1 MTIARRSARLALVAV
16 AAFIPLG
23 ATGAPAPEMTAEQ
36 TFATLLKSARFTV
49 TVEGT
54 KQGVFKGSA
63 GARGLTA
70 GKIEGVAF
78 HYAVKSPRDAASGM
92 ASGKRMHSPVV
103 FTKAVDASSP
113 QLFQALTTN
122 ESLKSVVFEFYGS
135 EGKGMETTIYTVRLV
150 NAFVSEWKQY
160 AGDTIDGGRV
170 TSTDGSTLEDVS
182 LNFQKIEIEHKAGKT
197 MAVDD
202 WYTQS

>member
-1 MTIARRSARLALVAV
+1 
-16 AAFIPLG
+16 
-23 ATGAPAPEMTAEQ
+23 MTAEQ
-36 TFATLLKSARFTV
+36 TFALLLKSARFTV
-49 TVEGT
+49 SIEGT

-103 FTKAVDASSP
+103 FTKTVDASSP
-113 QLFQALTTN
+113 QLFQALATN
-122 ESLKSVVFEFYGS
+122 EVLKSVVFEFHAA
-135 EGKGMETTIYTVRLV
+135 EGRGPEAAPIYTVRLV
-150 NAFVSEWKQY
+150 NATVSEWKQY
-160 AGDTIDGGRV
+160 AGDAREGGRV

-182 LNFQKIEIEHKAGKT
+182 LHFQKIEIEHKAGKT

>member
-1 MTIARRSARLALVAV
+1 MTIARRSARFALVA
-16 AAFIPLG
+16 AAALIPVG
-23 ATGAPAPEMTAEQ
+23 ATRAPAPAMTAEQ
-36 TFATLLKSARFTV
+36 TFAMLLKSARFTV
-49 TVEGT
+49 TIEGS

-122 ESLKSVVFEFYGS
+122 ESLKSVVFEFYGA
-135 EGKGMETTIYTVRLV
+135 EGKGMEATIYTVKLV
-150 NAFVSEWKQY
+150 NATVSEWKQY
-160 AGDTIDGGRV
+160 AGDASDGGRV

-182 LNFQKIEIEHKAGKT
+182 LHFQKIEIEHKAGKT
-197 MAVDD
+197 MAIDD
-202 WYTQS
+202 WYQAQ